1 MKKLVSIFLAALL
14 IVTLSGCQSKNT
26 GSASAAS
33 KAETSVDRIKKA
45 GKIIVGTEA
54 TFPPFESADPKDGK
68 TIVGFDMDISQAVAD
83 KLGVK
88 LEIKNMKFDSLIEA
102 VNTGMIDFT
111 AAGMN
116 PTDERKKVV
125 DFSQVYFNT
134 KQVLVVKDTNNS
146 INSAADLKGKT
157 LGAQLGTTSEK
168 AARSLSGIKQVTTL
182 DKVDELMLEVKS
194 GRIDGVVV
202 ENVVAGN
209 YEKMGG
215 LKIINIPELNTDG
228 DLGIAIAVK
237 KGNADLLKVI
247 NDTITELKSN
257 GQYDKLLAKWGM
269 SK

>member
-1 MKKLVSIFLAALL
+1 MKKLVSFFLAAVL
-14 IVTLSGCQSKNT
+14 IITLAGCQSKKA
-26 GSASAAS
+26 GSTSGTT

-45 GKIIVGTEA
+45 GKIVVGTEA
-54 TFPPFESADPKDGK
+54 TFPPFESADAKDGK

-88 LEIKNMKFDSLIEA
+88 LEIKNMKFDSLVEA
-102 VNTGMIDFT
+102 VQTGMIDFT

-116 PTDERKKVV
+116 PTADRAKVV

-134 KQVLVVKDTNNS
+134 KQVLVIKDDNTS

-168 AARSLSGIKQVTTL
+168 AARAVSGVKDVKTL

-194 GRIDGVVV
+194 GRLDGVVV

-215 LKIINIPELNTDG
+215 LKIISIPELNTDG

-237 KGNADLLKVI
+237 KGDKDLLKVI

-257 GQYDKLLAKWGM
+257 GQYDKLLEKWGM

>member
-1 MKKLVSIFLAALL
+1 MKKIGLIFLAA
-14 IVTLSGCQSKNT
+14 IMIITLSGCQSKKT
-26 GSASAAS
+26 SATSS
-33 KAETSVDRIKKA
+33 TTKAETSVDKIKKA
-45 GKIIVGTEA
+45 GKIVVGTEA
-54 TFPPFESADPKDGK
+54 TFPPFESVDTKDGK

-88 LEIKNMKFDSLIEA
+88 LEVKDMKFDSLVEA
-102 VNTGMIDFT
+102 VKTGMIDFT

-116 PTDERKKVV
+116 PTADRAKVV

-134 KQVLVVKDTNNS
+134 KQVLVIKDSNTS
-146 INSAADLKGKT
+146 VNSAADLSGKT

-168 AARSLSGIKQVTTL
+168 AAKTISGVKQVKTM

-194 GRIDGVVV
+194 GRLDGVVV

-209 YEKMGG
+209 YLKVGG
-215 LKIINIPELNTDG
+215 LKIVNVPELNTDG

-237 KGNADLLKVI
+237 KGDADLLKVI
-247 NDTITELKSN
+247 NDTIVELKSN
-257 GQYDKLLAKWGM
+257 GQYDKLLEKWGM